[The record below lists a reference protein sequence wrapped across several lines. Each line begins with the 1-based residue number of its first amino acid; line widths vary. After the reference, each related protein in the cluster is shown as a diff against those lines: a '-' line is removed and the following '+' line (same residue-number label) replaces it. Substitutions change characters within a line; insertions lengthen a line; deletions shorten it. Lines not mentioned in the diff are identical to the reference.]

1 MDNRSAQPKVKL
13 GNGELEQ
20 AKDKRTIAVKTGK
33 LWKLPLMFFRFQK
46 YI

>member
-20 AKDKRTIAVKTGK
+20 AKDKSCGK
-33 LWKLPLMFFRFQK
+33 CH
-46 YI
+46 